1 MSGAPD
7 HITIRTARPDDAEA
21 IARLSGELGYPTTAP
36 DARRRLFDIKTSEHH
51 AVMVA
56 EDEQDSVI
64 GWMHVFR
71 SPRLGGEPF
80 AELGGLVVTETL
92 RGHGIGRRLVAEA
105 ERWASEHGIG
115 TLRIRTRTTRNDA
128 RLFYE
133 DLGFFLTKTQVVFE
147 RQLDG
152 ADSR

>member
-1 MSGAPD
+1 MTRAPTE
-7 HITIRTARPDDAEA
+7 ISIRNARPDDADA

-36 DARRRLFDIKTSEHH
+36 DARRRLFDIKTSDNH

-56 EDEQDSVI
+56 EDEPGSVV

-80 AELGGLVVTETL
+80 AELGGLVVTEAL
-92 RGHGIGRRLVAEA
+92 RGHGIGSRLVAEA
-105 ERWASEHGIG
+105 ERWASNRELA

-152 ADSR
+152 RKA

>member
-1 MSGAPD
+1 MPGAPKS
-7 HITIRTARPDDAEA
+7 ITIRTARPDDAEA

-51 AVMVA
+51 AVLVA
-56 EDEQDSVI
+56 EDDSGSVV

-92 RGHGIGRRLVAEA
+92 RGHGIGSRLVAEA
-105 ERWASEHGIG
+105 ERWASERGIG

-152 ADSR
+152 AGT

>member
-1 MSGAPD
+1 MGRAPRE
-7 HITIRTARPDDAEA
+7 ITIRSAIPDDAEA

-36 DARRRLFDIKTSEHH
+36 DARRRLFDIKTSTNH

-56 EDEQDSVI
+56 EDESGTVV
-64 GWMHVFR
+64 GWIHVFR
-71 SPRLGGEPF
+71 SRRLGGEPF
-80 AELGGLVVTETL
+80 AELGGLVVTESL

-105 ERWASEHGIG
+105 EEWAEKREIA

-133 DLGFFLTKTQVVFE
+133 DLDFVLTKTQVVFE
-147 RQLDG
+147 RQLLD
-152 ADSR
+152 D